1 MASTDL
7 QAIRLKV
14 RRITKSPSQQQ
25 LSDAEIDE
33 YVNTFLL
40 YSFPEELR
48 LQTLR
53 TNYVFYT
60 DPYID
65 TYNFDVDN
73 FVSVEPPVY
82 VGGYECWYTMSQT
95 EMYRIYPKVAFVT
108 QVATGDGVTTAYT
121 FTLSATPVL
130 RNQVTISAITAANA
144 GIQANDDGN
153 GLIVG
158 DATGTINYVTGVV
171 NLTFTSPPAASSAIN
186 AETVPY
192 NPSRPVTVLFFQN
205 QFILRPVPDQV
216 YKVEI
221 MAYEN
226 PVELIASGQSPEL
239 KAWWE
244 LIAIGASMKI
254 FTDRREIEQ
263 YQQYKPL
270 YDEQLM
276 YAVRRTI
283 QQQTSQRSSTI
294 YTENSQWPRGNYFN
308 NF

>member
-1 MASTDL
+1 MADTDL

-14 RRITKSPSQQQ
+14 RRITKSPSPQQ

-60 DPYID
+60 EPYID

-73 FVSVEPPVY
+73 YVSVEPPVY
-82 VGGYECWYTMSQT
+82 VGGYECWYTMSQQ

-108 QVATGDGVTTAYT
+108 QVGTGDGVTTAFS
-121 FTLSATPVL
+121 FTLSAAPVL
-130 RNQVTISAITAANA
+130 RNQVTFSAIDISNN
-144 GIQANDDGN
+144 GLRLSDDGT
-153 GLIVG
+153 GLLTG
-158 DATGTINYVTGVV
+158 DGTGTINYVTGAVTL
-171 NLTFTSPPAASSAIN
+171 NFSIAPAASSAVN
-186 AETVPY
+186 GETVPY
-192 NPSRPVTVLFFQN
+192 NPSRPVTCLFFQN

-226 PVELIASGQSPEL
+226 PLELIASGQSPEL

>member
-1 MASTDL
+1 MADTDL

-14 RRITKSPSQQQ
+14 RRITKSPSPQQ

-60 DPYID
+60 EPYID

-73 FVSVEPPVY
+73 YVSVEPPVY

-108 QVATGDGVTTAYT
+108 QVGSGDGVTTAFS
-121 FTLSATPVL
+121 FTLSAAPVL
-130 RNQVTISAITAANA
+130 RNQVTFSAIDVSNN
-144 GIQANDDGN
+144 GLRLSDDGT
-153 GLIVG
+153 GLLTG
-158 DATGTINYVTGVV
+158 DGTGTINYVTGAVTL
-171 NLTFTSPPAASSAIN
+171 NFSIAPASGSDIN

-226 PVELIASGQSPEL
+226 PLELISSGQSPEL

>member
-1 MASTDL
+1 MADTDL

-14 RRITKSPSQQQ
+14 RRITKSPSPQQ

-60 DPYID
+60 EPYVD

-73 FVSVEPPVY
+73 YVSVEPPVY

-108 QVATGDGVTTAYT
+108 QVGSGDGVTTAFS

-130 RNQVTISAITAANA
+130 RNQVTISAIDASNN
-144 GIQANDDGN
+144 GLRLSDDGT
-153 GLIVG
+153 GVLSG
-158 DATGTINYVTGVV
+158 DGTGTINYVTGAVS
-171 NLTFTSPPAASSAIN
+171 LTFNTAPASGSDVN

-216 YKVEI
+216 YKVEV

-244 LIAIGASMKI
+244 LIAFGAAMKI

-283 QQQTSQRSSTI
+283 QQQTSQRSATI